1 MALSK
6 EIELD
11 NGIVTKYHRIN
22 SIQQMINK
30 QTIIEV
36 NSYISRE
43 KREEEIQAY
52 TTAQEAGNFPEMNVF
67 IDADF
72 ITKEYEDGESIE
84 DAYNYLKTLDKFKGA
99 KDC

>member
-6 EIELD
+6 EIELG
-11 NGIVTKYHRIN
+11 NGVVTKYHRIN
-22 SIQQMINK
+22 SIQQMINQ

-36 NSYISRE
+36 NSYTSRE

-52 TTAQEAGNFPEMNVF
+52 TTAQETGNFPEMNVF

-84 DAYNYLKTLDKFKGA
+84 DAYKYLKTLDKFKGA